1 MGIISIGTHRNL
13 PADGFA
19 GKTIS
24 LLYQPRIKVTVECKL
39 ELRTGRYI
47 KGKEDVT
54 LSHKDRTKKSPFDQE
69 TSYIFRLQYNA

>member
-13 PADGFA
+13 PAGLFA

-54 LSHKDRTKKSPFDQE
+54 LSHKDRTKKSPFDQLLTCITPLE
-69 TSYIFRLQYNA
+69 PVG